1 GEGNVYPRRLPPAGG
16 GRSPRTCPQP
26 GTSASAMR
34 PSYDYRVVGAGSSGC
49 VGGAR
54 LSEEPTANVLVLEAG
69 GSADRAAVHNPTE
82 WPTLLT
88 GERDWGYQTTPQ
100 RHANNRRVPCPR
112 GKMIGGCHSHN
123 ASTWVHGHPTDFD
136 NWAYR
141 GNPGWDFHSVLA
153 FLRTIEDYA
162 GGP

>member
-1 GEGNVYPRRLPPAGG
+1 
-16 GRSPRTCPQP
+16 
-26 GTSASAMR
+26 MR
-34 PSYDYRVVGAGSSGC
+34 PTYDYIVVGAGSSGC
-49 VGGAR
+49 VVAAR
-54 LSEEPTANVLVLEAG
+54 LSEDPTANVLVLEAG
-69 GSADRAAVHNPTE
+69 GSDDHAAVHNPTE

-123 ASTWVHGHPTDFD
+123 ASAWVHGHPTDFD

-162 GGP
+162 GGPSGYRGSGGP